1 MNISFWGHNGFLL
14 WQKGTA
20 VLIDPWI
27 SKNGAYFGSWF
38 QWPLNHDKF
47 ADLIAE
53 VAGKKL
59 YIYISH
65 EHQDHFDL
73 ETLKQLA
80 AYCDR
85 AVIPSYF
92 DKFLNRELS
101 KLGYKVTELAD
112 SEELSLGDG
121 LRLKPMIVD
130 TGVNHD
136 SAVLIS
142 SEDEVFLN
150 QNDCKILDRIKSIK
164 EPITYYAVQFSGAN
178 WHPECYSY
186 APAQKFEISQKK
198 INSKLIGLKNTINAI
213 KPRFLLPS
221 AGPAIF
227 PFFDPALSLGE
238 NNIFIHQD
246 ELGRRLKNIDTE
258 IVYLRPGDRFDTQST
273 TPILPPT
280 EQVLATLAADLPNGW
295 DELARELDPDRLL
308 SAIRRRLEEIKGLT
322 FEKCPQLLLRWGDG
336 ETDGVSIDLNTCD
349 AQIGNAILDD
359 DFYYCL
365 TSEPKYFALMSDES
379 VRWQDLALSFRAR
392 LDRKPDRFS
401 SFINLFLYS
410 DVSNIKKSF
419 TTTLNISE
427 ERIVRLNER
436 TGKSYEFH
444 RYCPHNGADLID
456 AEIDDTG
463 HIVCPRHAWR
473 FNLENGGNCA
483 ENQATIAACEVEDTI
498 TLCETI
504 SARLVRTPE
513 PVS

>member
-1 MNISFWGHNGFLL
+1 MDISFWGHNGFLL
-14 WQKGTA
+14 CQNNTA
-20 VLIDPWI
+20 VLIDPWF
-27 SKNGAYFGSWF
+27 SRNGAYFGSWF
-38 QWPLNHDKF
+38 QWPLNHDKL

-53 VAGKKL
+53 IEGKRL
-59 YIYISH
+59 SVYISH
-65 EHQDHFDL
+65 EHQDHFDV
-73 ETLKQLA
+73 ETLRTLA
-80 AYCDR
+80 PYCEQ
-85 AVIPSYF
+85 AIIPSYY
-92 DKFLNRELS
+92 DKFLTRELS
-101 KLGYKVTELAD
+101 KIGYQVTELTD

-121 LRLKPMIVD
+121 IRIKPLIVD

-136 SAVLIS
+136 SAVLIR
-142 SEDEVFLN
+142 SEDVVFLN

-178 WHPECYSY
+178 WHPECYNY
-186 APAQKFEISQKK
+186 APSQKK
-198 INSKLIGLKNTINAI
+198 EIAQKKVNSKLIGLKNTVNAI
-213 KPRFLLPS
+213 KPKYLLPS

-227 PFFDPALSLGE
+227 PFFDASLSLGE
-238 NNIFIHQD
+238 SNIFIHQT
-246 ELGRRLKNIDTE
+246 ELDRRLKNIDAE
-258 IVYLRPGDRFDTQST
+258 IVYLRPGERLEHRAT
-273 TPILPPT
+273 TPVPPPT
-280 EQVLATLAADLPNGW
+280 EELLEGLASDLPNAW
-295 DELARELDPDRLL
+295 DAVSQELDPNRLL
-308 SAIRRRLEEIKGLT
+308 AAIRNRLEEIRDLT
-322 FEKCPQLLLRWGDG
+322 FETCPQLLLRWGSG
-336 ETDGVSIDLNTCD
+336 KFDGVSIDLNRFD
-349 AQIGNAILDD
+349 AHIANTIVDE

-365 TSEPKYFALMSDES
+365 TSEPKYFALMSDET

-392 LDRKPDRFS
+392 LDRKPDRFN
-401 SFINLFLYS
+401 SFVNLFLYS

-463 HIVCPRHAWR
+463 HLVCPRHAWR

-483 ENQATIAACEVEDTI
+483 ENQASINACEVEDTI

-504 SARLVRTPE
+504 SARLVRAPA